1 MSLLELIKENN
12 VKGSL
17 DSNFLIQDLAL
28 ESGVQLEVGD
38 NYSYCFDSSDIK
50 ETALIKT
57 SELLEFLKSNNVSYP
72 DTLEDDFLNI
82 NEYDNLTVYLNDSS
96 GEYAVELFL
105 GTLDINGNTTLAYW
119 IDFSNMTELKE
130 AI

>member
-1 MSLLELIKENN
+1 MSLLKLIKENN
-12 VKGSL
+12 TKGSL

-28 ESGVQLEVGD
+28 ESGIQLEVGD

-105 GTLDINGNTTLAYW
+105 GTLDINGSTTLAYW